1 MCWPWRWR
9 GLLWWPF
16 SLSLSL
22 SLSESGRLDW
32 GTASVRM
39 INGRFVEMVWL
50 RIGEVKWHTILSA
63 KWQPLVAGV
72 IFLLSPHSHTHT
84 HTHTHTGS
92 PFFTNTVAGTIPW
105 QFLASFDLFCYH
117 FLFIYLTLKKY
128 FLIGLLA
135 NKYQLL

>member
-84 HTHTHTGS
+84 HR
-92 PFFTNTVAGTIPW
+92 FTILHQYCGWHNPMTVFGIFW
-105 QFLASFDLFCYH
+105 LVLLSF
-117 FLFIYLTLKKY
+117 FIYLFDVKKI
-128 FLIGLLA
+128 FFNRITS
-135 NKYQLL
+135 K